1 MESENVIK
9 EEVKRNTR
17 NLSKVRHEMPD
28 EIESFFSYLKLAR
41 KEGALSRETKELIN
55 LAMALVTHC
64 TICVIRHTKM
74 ALEMGIS
81 REKILETAAVA
92 IGMGGGLAYTQ
103 TGYLMETLEAY
114 SEKGG
119 ED

>member
-1 MESENVIK
+1 MGNGDVIK
-9 EEVKRNTR
+9 GEVKRNTR
-17 NLSKVRHEMPD
+17 NLSKVRHEMPE

-41 KEGALSRETKELIN
+41 KEGTLSKETKELIN

-92 IGMGGGLAYTQ
+92 MGMGGGLAYTQ
-103 TGYLMETLEAY
+103 MAYLMETLEAY
-114 SEKGG
+114 SGKGG
-119 ED
+119 EG